1 MNRDLVV
8 AAGILVA
15 SLFGGLALSVGDLG
29 TLPWVISRV
38 SGLVAFVLLSSSV
51 VFGLLISTKAA
62 DGALSRP
69 FVFTIHQFLSVLTLS
84 FLGVHAG
91 ALLFDGFLHFGPLSL
106 IVPFASPYRPLWVGL
121 GVISAWAS
129 AIVTASFWM
138 RGRIGQK
145 AWRKLH
151 YASFGAYV
159 LSFVHGMTAGTDTA
173 LPLVSWMY
181 VVSFGLVAAL
191 LAYRIGMAGQPA
203 RKPVRAARPA
213 GASSL
218 KAG

>member
-1 MNRDLVV
+1 MSRDLAV

-15 SLFGGLALSVGDLG
+15 SLLGGLALRAGDLG
-29 TLPWVISRV
+29 TLPWMISRV
-38 SGLVAFVLLSSSV
+38 SGLVAFALLTSSV

-91 ALLFDGFLHFGPLSL
+91 ALLFDGFLHFGPLAL
-106 IVPFASPYRPLWVGL
+106 LVPFASPYRPLWVGL
-121 GVISAWAS
+121 GVVSAWAS
-129 AIVTASFWM
+129 AIVTASFWA

-151 YASFGAYV
+151 YASFVAYV

-191 LAYRIGMAGQPA
+191 LAYRIGMAS
-203 RKPVRAARPA
+203 RPVRTAAR
-213 GASSL
+213 SSATLL
-218 KAG
+218 KTG